1 MKKGLLALSVILGVS
16 LVGCS
21 SDEGAKDK
29 KEVKTEEV
37 KTVQSKSENKQ
48 AEVSKKPEEKKEA
61 TTTTTTTDKAG
72 EEFEVKWN
80 DNVSIDNNTISV
92 KVDTNLK
99 DGTKILYEVRNS
111 GNDKDR
117 LDGQLE
123 VQGGKVTGQLDIS
136 QFKPGKVTA
145 KVRFYPFQQT
155 KELQQIYGGTG
166 EKIKGDKVVEKSVG
180 KVVAVDKVYNKR

>member
-1 MKKGLLALSVILGVS
+1 MKKGLCALSIVLGIS

-21 SDEGAKDK
+21 SGEEAKDK

-37 KTVQSKSENKQ
+37 KSENKQ
-48 AEVSKKPEEKKEA
+48 AETKTKPEEKKEA
-61 TTTTTTTDKAG
+61 AATTQKAG
-72 EEFEVKWN
+72 EEFEVQWN
-80 DNVSIDNNTISV
+80 DNVSIDNNSISI

-111 GNDKDR
+111 GSDKDR

-123 VQGGKVTGQLDIS
+123 VQGGKVTGQLDVS

-145 KVRFYPFQQT
+145 KVRFYPFQQS
-155 KELQQIYGGTG
+155 KELQEIYGGTG
-166 EKIKGDKVVEKSVG
+166 ERIKGAKVVEKSVG
-180 KVVAVDKVYNKR
+180 KVVAVDKVYNKK

>member
-1 MKKGLLALSVILGVS
+1 MKKGLLALSVVLGVS

-21 SDEGAKDK
+21 SNEEAKDK

-37 KTVQSKSENKQ
+37 KTNQSKSENKQ
-48 AEVSKKPEEKKEA
+48 AEASKKPEEKKEA
-61 TTTTTTTDKAG
+61 NTTDKAG